1 MNAIFNLPLPTKFFI
16 CFVVIL
22 LTWFATGG
30 DNNTEDE
37 ATTTASSVNQ
47 QSDYGMTNFTMTI
60 MDENGQ
66 PSRVIAGKKMTHFP
80 KGDRTEIIEPTAQFV
95 ENKEDT
101 WLITS
106 KHGKTRGEGAIIKL
120 RKDVVITRK
129 DNDEIELRTD
139 KLNIDTQK
147 STAYTD
153 SAVTLISPTGETN
166 SVGLHATLKEETIN
180 LHSKVKGHYDAPPIQ

>member
-1 MNAIFNLPLPTKFFI
+1 LNAIFNLPLSTKI
-16 CFVVIL
+16 IISFVVIL
-22 LTWFATGG
+22 LTWFVTSGG
-30 DNNTEDE
+30 DNTADE
-37 ATTTASSVNQ
+37 AKAMASNVNQ

-60 MDENGQ
+60 MDQNGQ
-66 PSRVIAGKKMTHFP
+66 PSRVIAGKEMTHFP
-80 KGDRTEIIEPTAQFV
+80 KGDRTEIIEPAAQFIAN
-95 ENKEDT
+95 EKDT

-106 KHGKTRGEGAIIKL
+106 KYGKTRGDGNLIKL
-120 RKDVVITRK
+120 TKDVVITRK

-139 KLNIDTQK
+139 KLNIDTQQ

-166 SVGLHATLKEETIN
+166 SVGLHATLEEKTIN